1 MKINKIIIFN
11 NKIPL
16 AATLLIKCLQFLL
29 LDLPILL
36 SIKQKSDMIL
46 INSNKNCTV
55 MEMEIN

>member
-16 AATLLIKCLQFLL
+16 AATLLTKCFQFLL